1 MTGAEAFAEAFITA
15 CRDSTLYTL
24 KEPMAECF
32 FSAICSISRKFISMD
47 NLLVCW
53 MNRGFGG
60 ALAIRI
66 APFLLG
72 NGKGLLQ
79 KAGGLVLI
87 I

>member
-1 MTGAEAFAEAFITA
+1 
-15 CRDSTLYTL
+15 
-24 KEPMAECF
+24 
-32 FSAICSISRKFISMD
+32 MD

-66 APFLLG
+66 APFSLG